1 MHAAPYNRGVDAEKK
16 PRILALDV
24 GNRRIGLAV
33 TDELGLTA
41 LGLRT
46 LERTSLR
53 HDLEVLGKIA
63 RKHGAQAIVVG
74 RPLHM
79 SGDASAQ
86 ARKVEAFAEKL
97 REKLKLPLHFV
108 DERLTS
114 WQAHEM
120 LDDRGVKSTER
131 KGKVDEIA
139 AVLILEAYLEN
150 PTERRIDTEK

>member
-1 MHAAPYNRGVDAEKK
+1 VDGQKK
-16 PRILALDV
+16 RRILALDV

-33 TDELGLTA
+33 TDEAGMSA
-41 LGLRT
+41 LSLRT

-53 HDLEVLGKIA
+53 HDIEVIGKVA
-63 RKHGAQAIVVG
+63 RKHDVTEMVIG

-79 SGDASAQ
+79 SGEASAQ
-86 ARKVEAFAEKL
+86 SKKVEAFAEKL
-97 REKLKLPLHFV
+97 RDKLQRPIHWV

-114 WQAHEM
+114 WQANEL
-120 LDDRGVKSTER
+120 LDERGLSRTER

-150 PTERRIDTEK
+150 LSQSHKDIRK